1 MKTDS
6 VSNTVKCMPNLCLQ
20 IKFSP
25 ALLLGTGFK
34 PARPFFWHRMEST
47 GELNN
52 RFNLPHA
59 SRAWARAGNSIE
71 IPLSFQPPPPPVGQL
86 VPDIT
91 ALLFFT
97 CVHKETA
104 HQFNCSQNGMVLIFF
119 KNGDNTEAL
128 QSKSEVQNGTNQT
141 VYKSRCTGKR
151 TSTSPGCPESWVK
164 SWTTMRASFN
174 PARKLGNQPEGRGH
188 RKTGAS
194 HRRHRRKEDE
204 VTDLSGKASVDQNGW
219 YGLEKQ
225 PSFKQ
230 PVSLSTAVSLC
241 LSIKAQPLSTWTLL
255 HETGWKNM
263 QWRLFSFTI

>member
-1 MKTDS
+1 MGKGRKQHWNTTQLSAPSTTCGTAGTWHHSTS
-6 VSNTVKCMPNLCLQ
+6 VLHMCPQRNSPSVQLQ
-20 IKFSP
+20 P
-25 ALLLGTGFK
+25 EWNGTYF
-34 PARPFFWHRMEST
+34 
-47 GELNN
+47 L
-52 RFNLPHA
+52 
-59 SRAWARAGNSIE
+59 
-71 IPLSFQPPPPPVGQL
+71 
-86 VPDIT
+86 
-91 ALLFFT
+91 
-97 CVHKETA
+97 
-104 HQFNCSQNGMVLIFF
+104 
-119 KNGDNTEAL
+119 KNGDNTGAL

-164 SWTTMRASFN
+164 SWTTVRASFN